1 MQFSSG
7 LDSPWRA
14 FEGSEHTILLLA
26 VGIPFCSS
34 NSNSDGDSDS
44 DDNESSGGQGGSSD
58 GVAAMTIDTPP
69 PDPVCDVY
77 FMILRQG
84 KNVKDAPVAML
95 PLPAVLAHYD
105 TLEADF
111 EHNTGLPQPDFMP
124 VPQPPAPL
132 QLSMPYAED
141 LLEHRPRA
149 WLTRDARW
157 SRQWR
162 NPLSQYAG
170 IAESR
175 ATIAGVKMYR
185 VVAPS
190 GGGQCQVPSF
200 ICDSTLLGDLMDK
213 RSAGAVD

>member
-1 MQFSSG
+1 
-7 LDSPWRA
+7 
-14 FEGSEHTILLLA
+14 
-26 VGIPFCSS
+26 
-34 NSNSDGDSDS
+34 
-44 DDNESSGGQGGSSD
+44 
-58 GVAAMTIDTPP
+58 
-69 PDPVCDVY
+69 
-77 FMILRQG
+77 
-84 KNVKDAPVAML
+84 ML

-111 EHNTGLPQPDFMP
+111 KHSTGLPQPDFMP

-175 ATIAGVKMYR
+175 ATIAGVEMYR

-213 RSAGAVD
+213 SSALGVVEMPTA